1 VVVAMAVVEIEVAG
15 VTGSNETLKRLIK
28 GRGPKDLSLFYFC
41 FSIGPL
47 EWTNPKTG
55 TTWIFFRWNGQTQ
68 KLEQP
73 GYFFK
78 QKPPQGSPNFTLRL
92 RNPLVQE
99 K

>member
-1 VVVAMAVVEIEVAG
+1 MAVVEIEVAG

-55 TTWIFFRWNGQTQ
+55 TTWIFFQT
-68 KLEQP
+68 KAPAGVTELYSSP
-73 GYFFK
+73 
-78 QKPPQGSPNFTLRL
+78 QKPPGSRKVRNFS
-92 RNPLVQE
+92 QD
-99 K
+99 